1 MNKVTVRRNWR
12 NGEMEKWKCMKRND
26 IILAGAVLVIAVFI
40 IIYMNAI
47 KKNGDTV
54 VVKING
60 EVYKEL
66 PLVEDTTLEIKGVNE
81 GVNILVV
88 EDGYA
93 DIIEASCPDK
103 LCVRQKRIH
112 FDGESLVCLPN
123 KVVIEIKSDTESGID
138 AISK

>member
-1 MNKVTVRRNWR
+1 
-12 NGEMEKWKCMKRND
+12 MKRND

>member
-1 MNKVTVRRNWR
+1 
-12 NGEMEKWKCMKRND
+12 MEKWKCMKRND